1 MSGKQYDVFISYR
14 RSDGKHIARILTDNF
29 EKRGY
34 RPFLDFEELTDGR
47 FDKRIENAILDAPVF
62 VMVLTNDYFSRCND
76 ENDWVR
82 REIDCAIANE
92 KVIIPINYDGNL
104 NGIPDYLEPRL
115 KREIGLHNF
124 SDIDGGGN
132 LKVTFDRMIDQRI
145 RKVINTIDSQ
155 SGVARVNVLADA
167 DCDLII
173 GNKAVA
179 VAKKGVAVY
188 IRLPK
193 GSHTITAR
201 SIERPNIQR
210 NFGLNIDIV
219 PGNYSLNI
227 KIEKNIK
234 TGGNNSLEEFEKRYN
249 RLYSTGQ
256 YAEAFAECLKQ
267 AKATGDAGS
276 VKYKAYDAAEKSK
289 RRLLIPS
296 DIVNVSSDWLIDCLA
311 DKSYSSMKK
320 NNNSIRWKRTLAKI
334 SKASSGQFEITVKNS
349 GRHKFF
355 MFLSILSLLIGIGV
369 LIPAGMEVGPVAGVV
384 VMPFVIPIINVTHD
398 LSEEKKEIFDDIVK
412 ICLDECE
419 R

>member
-82 REIDCAIANE
+82 KEIDCAIANE

-167 DCDLII
+167 DCDLIV

-188 IRLPK
+188 IRLSK

-256 YAEAFAECLKQ
+256 YKEAFAECLKQ

-276 VKYKAYDAAEKSK
+276 VRSKAYDAAEKGYY
-289 RRLLIPS
+289 
-296 DIVNVSSDWLIDCLA
+296 DILVP
-311 DKSYSSMKK
+311 
-320 NNNSIRWKRTLAKI
+320 T
-334 SKASSGQFEITVKNS
+334 EITDITLEKILDLLAENGWTELSLKKDKLKTEWNAIKIVKKDDKHILIKTRN
-349 GRHKFF
+349 KLT
-355 MFLSILSLLIGIGV
+355 FLSSIAALSTLFIVTIPFFYLIYV
-369 LIPAGMEVGPVAGVV
+369 RPQEKEDKK
-384 VMPFVIPIINVTHD
+384 INGY
-398 LSEEKKEIFDDIVK
+398 IVDYL
-412 ICLDECE
+412 LDECE

>member
-256 YAEAFAECLKQ
+256 YEEAFAECLKQ
-267 AKATGDAGS
+267 AKATGDVGS
-276 VKYKAYDAAEKSK
+276 VKYKAYDAVEKLDEKIIIPIEVADVTLDLILDILSENNYK
-289 RRLLIPS
+289 EVRKKDNCIKWSDKGYTQIIKVRKINSNYFEIDIRFEILFLINRICSAIFALTILALPIIIPVLLIE
-296 DIVNVSSDWLIDCLA
+296 NKRN
-311 DKSYSSMKK
+311 DKD
-320 NNNSIRWKRTLAKI
+320 RKRL
-334 SKASSGQFEITVKNS
+334 V
-349 GRHKFF
+349 
-355 MFLSILSLLIGIGV
+355 
-369 LIPAGMEVGPVAGVV
+369 
-384 VMPFVIPIINVTHD
+384 
-398 LSEEKKEIFDDIVK
+398 DDITDYF
-412 ICLDECE
+412 LNACE
-419 R
+419 

>member
-82 REIDCAIANE
+82 REIDCAIVNE

-104 NGIPDYLEPRL
+104 NGIPDYLEPKL

-155 SGVARVNVLADA
+155 SGVARVNVLSDA
-167 DCDLII
+167 DCDLIV

-256 YAEAFAECLKQ
+256 YKEAFAECLKQ
-267 AKATGDAGS
+267 AKATGDVGS
-276 VKYKAYDAAEKSK
+276 VKYKAYDAVEKLDEKIIIPIEVADVTLDLILDILSENNYK
-289 RRLLIPS
+289 EVKKKDNCIKWSDKGYTQIIKVRKINSNYFEIDIRFEILFLINRICSAIFALTIFALPIIIPVLLIE
-296 DIVNVSSDWLIDCLA
+296 NKRN
-311 DKSYSSMKK
+311 DKD
-320 NNNSIRWKRTLAKI
+320 RKRL
-334 SKASSGQFEITVKNS
+334 V
-349 GRHKFF
+349 
-355 MFLSILSLLIGIGV
+355 
-369 LIPAGMEVGPVAGVV
+369 
-384 VMPFVIPIINVTHD
+384 
-398 LSEEKKEIFDDIVK
+398 DDITDYF
-412 ICLDECE
+412 LNACE
-419 R
+419 

>member
-92 KVIIPINYDGNL
+92 KVIIPVNYDGNL
-104 NGIPDYLEPRL
+104 NGIPDYLEQDL
-115 KREIGLHNF
+115 KNEIGLHQF
-124 SDIDGGGN
+124 SNIDGGGN

-155 SGVARVNVLADA
+155 SGMARVNVLADA
-167 DCDLII
+167 DCDLIV

-188 IRLPK
+188 IRLSK

-256 YAEAFAECLKQ
+256 YKEAFAECLKQ
-267 AKATGDAGS
+267 AKATGDVGS
-276 VKYKAYDAAEKSK
+276 VKYKAYDAVEKLDEKIIIPIEVADVTLDLILDILSENNYK
-289 RRLLIPS
+289 EVKKKDNCIKWSDKGYTQIIKVRKINSNYFEIDIRFEILFLINRICSAIFALTILALPIIIPVLLIE
-296 DIVNVSSDWLIDCLA
+296 NKRN
-311 DKSYSSMKK
+311 DKD
-320 NNNSIRWKRTLAKI
+320 RKRL
-334 SKASSGQFEITVKNS
+334 V
-349 GRHKFF
+349 
-355 MFLSILSLLIGIGV
+355 
-369 LIPAGMEVGPVAGVV
+369 
-384 VMPFVIPIINVTHD
+384 
-398 LSEEKKEIFDDIVK
+398 DDITDYF
-412 ICLDECE
+412 LNACE
-419 R
+419 

>member
-92 KVIIPINYDGNL
+92 KVIIPVNYDGNL
-104 NGIPDYLEPRL
+104 NGIPDYLEQDL
-115 KREIGLHNF
+115 KDEIGLHQF
-124 SDIDGGGN
+124 SNIDGGGN

-167 DCDLII
+167 DCDLIV

-188 IRLPK
+188 IRLSK

-267 AKATGDAGS
+267 AKATGNAGS
-276 VKYKAYDAAEKSK
+276 VRSKAYDAAEKCYYDILVPTEITDITLDKILDLLAEKGWEGLSLKKDKIKTPDFTVKIVK
-289 RRLLIPS
+289 RYDKHFLIKVSTNFNIFEVLIKLFLVLTIIFIP
-296 DIVNVSSDWLIDCLA
+296 IVIW
-311 DKSYSSMKK
+311 
-320 NNNSIRWKRTLAKI
+320 NNNSVDKAY
-334 SKASSGQFEITVKNS
+334 SKLVSC
-349 GRHKFF
+349 
-355 MFLSILSLLIGIGV
+355 LIDY
-369 LIPAGMEVGPVAGVV
+369 L
-384 VMPFVIPIINVTHD
+384 
-398 LSEEKKEIFDDIVK
+398 
-412 ICLDECE
+412 LDECE

>member
-92 KVIIPINYDGNL
+92 KVIIPVNYDGNL
-104 NGIPDYLEPRL
+104 NGIPDYLEQDL
-115 KREIGLHNF
+115 KDEIGLHQF
-124 SDIDGGGN
+124 SNIDGGGN

-167 DCDLII
+167 DCDLIV

-188 IRLPK
+188 IRLSK

-267 AKATGDAGS
+267 AKATGNAGS
-276 VKYKAYDAAEKSK
+276 VRSKAYDAAEKCYY
-289 RRLLIPS
+289 
-296 DIVNVSSDWLIDCLA
+296 DILVP
-311 DKSYSSMKK
+311 
-320 NNNSIRWKRTLAKI
+320 T
-334 SKASSGQFEITVKNS
+334 EITDITLEKILDLLAEN
-349 GRHKFF
+349 GWTE
-355 MFLSILSLLIGIGV
+355 LSLKKDKLKTEWNAIKIVKKDDKHILIKTRNKVTFFGSIAALSV
-369 LIPAGMEVGPVAGVV
+369 LFIVTIPFFYLIYVRPQEK
-384 VMPFVIPIINVTHD
+384 
-398 LSEEKKEIFDDIVK
+398 EEKKINGYIVDYL
-412 ICLDECE
+412 LDECE

>member
-92 KVIIPINYDGNL
+92 KVIIPVNYDGNL
-104 NGIPDYLEPRL
+104 NGIPDYLEQDL
-115 KREIGLHNF
+115 KDEIGLHQF
-124 SDIDGGGN
+124 SNIDGGGN

-167 DCDLII
+167 DCDLIV

-256 YAEAFAECLKQ
+256 YKEAFAECLKQ
-267 AKATGDAGS
+267 AKATGDVGS
-276 VKYKAYDAAEKSK
+276 VKYKAYDAVEKLDEKIIIPIEVADVTLDLILDILSENNYK
-289 RRLLIPS
+289 EVKKKDNCIKWSDKGYTQIIKVRKINSNYFEIDIRFEILFLINRICSAIFALTILALPIIIPVLLIE
-296 DIVNVSSDWLIDCLA
+296 NKRN
-311 DKSYSSMKK
+311 DKD
-320 NNNSIRWKRTLAKI
+320 RKRL
-334 SKASSGQFEITVKNS
+334 V
-349 GRHKFF
+349 
-355 MFLSILSLLIGIGV
+355 
-369 LIPAGMEVGPVAGVV
+369 
-384 VMPFVIPIINVTHD
+384 
-398 LSEEKKEIFDDIVK
+398 DDITDYF
-412 ICLDECE
+412 LNACE
-419 R
+419 

>member
-82 REIDCAIANE
+82 KEIDCAIANE
-92 KVIIPINYDGNL
+92 KVIIPVNYDENL
-104 NGIPDYLEPRL
+104 NGIPDYLEPNF
-115 KREIGLHNF
+115 KIQIGLHQF
-124 SDIDGGGN
+124 SNIDGGGN

-167 DCDLII
+167 DCDLIV

-256 YAEAFAECLKQ
+256 YKEAFAECLKQ

-276 VKYKAYDAAEKSK
+276 VRSKAYNAVEKNVWQILVPTETTDITLEKILDLLAENGWTELSLKK
-289 RRLLIPS
+289 DKLKTEWNYIK
-296 DIVNVSSDWLIDCLA
+296 IVKKDDKHILIDGF
-311 DKSYSSMKK
+311 
-320 NNNSIRWKRTLAKI
+320 NN
-334 SKASSGQFEITVKNS
+334 FY
-349 GRHKFF
+349 
-355 MFLSILSLLIGIGV
+355 FLERFIYAIGMLTIV
-369 LIPAGMEVGPVAGVV
+369 FA
-384 VMPFVIPIINVTHD
+384 PIIY
-398 LSEEKKEIFDDIVK
+398 LALIRPPEKERKKINDYIVDYL
-412 ICLDECE
+412 LDECE

>member
-82 REIDCAIANE
+82 KEIDCAIANE

-115 KREIGLHNF
+115 KREIGLHNI

-167 DCDLII
+167 DCDLIV

-188 IRLPK
+188 IRLSK

-256 YAEAFAECLKQ
+256 YKEAFAECLKQ

-276 VKYKAYDAAEKSK
+276 VRSKAYDAAEKGYY
-289 RRLLIPS
+289 
-296 DIVNVSSDWLIDCLA
+296 DILVP
-311 DKSYSSMKK
+311 
-320 NNNSIRWKRTLAKI
+320 T
-334 SKASSGQFEITVKNS
+334 EITDITLEKILDLLAENGWTELSLKKDKLKTEWNAIKIVKKDDKHILIKTRN
-349 GRHKFF
+349 KLT
-355 MFLSILSLLIGIGV
+355 FLSSIAALSTLFIVTIPFFYLIYV
-369 LIPAGMEVGPVAGVV
+369 RPQEKEDKK
-384 VMPFVIPIINVTHD
+384 INGY
-398 LSEEKKEIFDDIVK
+398 IVDYL
-412 ICLDECE
+412 LDECE

>member
-92 KVIIPINYDGNL
+92 KVIIPVNYDGNL
-104 NGIPDYLEPRL
+104 NGIPDYLEQDL
-115 KREIGLHNF
+115 KDEIGLHQF
-124 SDIDGGGN
+124 SNIDGGGN

-167 DCDLII
+167 DCDLIV

-256 YAEAFAECLKQ
+256 YKEAFAECLKQ

-276 VKYKAYDAAEKSK
+276 VRAKAYNAVEKNLWEILVPTETTDITLEKILDLLAENGWTELSLKK
-289 RRLLIPS
+289 DKLKTELNCIK
-296 DIVNVSSDWLIDCLA
+296 IVKKDDKHILIDGF
-311 DKSYSSMKK
+311 
-320 NNNSIRWKRTLAKI
+320 NNYN
-334 SKASSGQFEITVKNS
+334 
-349 GRHKFF
+349 
-355 MFLSILSLLIGIGV
+355 FLERLICAIGV
-369 LIPAGMEVGPVAGVV
+369 LTILFA
-384 VMPFVIPIINVTHD
+384 PIIYLVFIRPP
-398 LSEEKKEIFDDIVK
+398 EKERKKINGYIVDYL
-412 ICLDECE
+412 LDECE

>member
-92 KVIIPINYDGNL
+92 KVIIPVNYDGNL
-104 NGIPDYLEPRL
+104 NGIPDYLEQDL
-115 KREIGLHNF
+115 KDEIGLHQF
-124 SDIDGGGN
+124 SNIDGGGN

-167 DCDLII
+167 DCDLIV

-276 VKYKAYDAAEKSK
+276 VRSKAYDAAEKGYY
-289 RRLLIPS
+289 
-296 DIVNVSSDWLIDCLA
+296 DILVP
-311 DKSYSSMKK
+311 
-320 NNNSIRWKRTLAKI
+320 T
-334 SKASSGQFEITVKNS
+334 EITDITLEKILDLLAENGWTELSLKKDKLKTEWNAIKIVKKDDKHILIKTRN
-349 GRHKFF
+349 KLT
-355 MFLSILSLLIGIGV
+355 FLSSIAALSTLFIVTIPFFYLIYV
-369 LIPAGMEVGPVAGVV
+369 RPQEKEDKK
-384 VMPFVIPIINVTHD
+384 INGY
-398 LSEEKKEIFDDIVK
+398 IVDYL
-412 ICLDECE
+412 LDECE

>member
-92 KVIIPINYDGNL
+92 KVIIPVNYDGNL
-104 NGIPDYLEPRL
+104 NGIPDYLEQDL
-115 KREIGLHNF
+115 KNEIGLHQF
-124 SDIDGGGN
+124 SNIDGGGN

-155 SGVARVNVLADA
+155 SGMARVNVLADA
-167 DCDLII
+167 DCDLIV

-256 YAEAFAECLKQ
+256 YKEAFAECLKQ

-276 VKYKAYDAAEKSK
+276 VRSKAYNAVEKNVWQILVPTETTDITLEKILDLLAENGWTELSLKK
-289 RRLLIPS
+289 DKLKTEWNYIK
-296 DIVNVSSDWLIDCLA
+296 IVKKDDKHILIDGF
-311 DKSYSSMKK
+311 
-320 NNNSIRWKRTLAKI
+320 NN
-334 SKASSGQFEITVKNS
+334 FY
-349 GRHKFF
+349 
-355 MFLSILSLLIGIGV
+355 FLERFIYAIGMLTIV
-369 LIPAGMEVGPVAGVV
+369 FA
-384 VMPFVIPIINVTHD
+384 PIIY
-398 LSEEKKEIFDDIVK
+398 LALIRPPEKERKKINDYIVDYL
-412 ICLDECE
+412 LDECE